1 MSLDVRSSTQ
11 KWILL
16 PLTYEMEKRKQ
27 TADGD
32 TESWSERVSG
42 ARPVAAE

>member
-1 MSLDVRSSTQ
+1 MYVR
-11 KWILL
+11 L
-16 PLTYEMEKRKQ
+16 PKNGFFAADFCYGKTKQ

-32 TESWSERVSG
+32 TESWAERVSG